1 MRLNRVRGVVTAL
14 VVAASAARAGAQPAG
29 DPTQLVG
36 FTAAVFKG
44 GGGVRTFTQACQA
57 EFDATARMCKSTEVL
72 ETIVWPATLSG
83 LAWVMPVFVPGVNGT
98 DASGVVGGSPVS
110 LSCNAW
116 TDDGGV
122 GLSVD
127 ATGSMRA
134 RDCGNTLS
142 VACCKPVRMP
152 KPTKR

>member
-1 MRLNRVRGVVTAL
+1 MRSNRVQVVVAAL
-14 VVAASAARAGAQPAG
+14 VVAVAAARAGAQPAG

-36 FTAAVFKG
+36 FTTAAFKG

-72 ETIVWPATLSG
+72 ETIIWPANLTG
-83 LAWVMPVFVPGVNGT
+83 LAWVMPVFVPGTNGT
-98 DASGVVGGSPVS
+98 DASGANNGSPAG
-110 LSCNAW
+110 LSCAAW
-116 TDDGGV
+116 SDSGGA
-122 GLSVD
+122 GLGVD
-127 ATGSMRA
+127 ATGAMQP